1 MNRLYANRQRTYL
14 EAVGSRAAALVR
26 SGRREDAITFAFE
39 LVSPELYFTPLEAR
53 AIGTTAPTRYEI
65 RRAARHART
74 ILTLGE
80 PIR

>member
-26 SGRREDAITFAFE
+26 SGRREDAITFAF
-39 LVSPELYFTPLEAR
+39 ELYFTPLEAR